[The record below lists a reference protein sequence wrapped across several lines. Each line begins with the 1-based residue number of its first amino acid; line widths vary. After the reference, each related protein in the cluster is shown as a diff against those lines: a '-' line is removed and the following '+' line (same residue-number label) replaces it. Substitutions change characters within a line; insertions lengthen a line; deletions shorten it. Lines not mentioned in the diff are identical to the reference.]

1 MVLEKA
7 RKEIDKVVGNNRL
20 IEESD
25 CPNLPYIQA
34 IIKETLRLHPPIPMV
49 SRKSIKECNI
59 HGYLIPKDT
68 LLFVNIW
75 SIGRDPKYWENPMD
89 FKPERFLQSNKG
101 DELIDIKGQDFQLLP
116 FGTGRRGCPGISL
129 AMQELPTILAVMIQ
143 CFNWRV
149 VNQSGVEMN
158 VVDMDERP
166 GLTAPRATDLVCVPM
181 ARLNA
186 YKILD

>member
-1 MVLEKA
+1 
-7 RKEIDKVVGNNRL
+7 
-20 IEESD
+20 
-25 CPNLPYIQA
+25 
-34 IIKETLRLHPPIPMV
+34 
-49 SRKSIKECNI
+49 
-59 HGYLIPKDT
+59 
-68 LLFVNIW
+68 
-75 SIGRDPKYWENPMD
+75 
-89 FKPERFLQSNKG
+89 
-101 DELIDIKGQDFQLLP
+101 
-116 FGTGRRGCPGISL
+116 
-129 AMQELPTILAVMIQ
+129 MQELPTILAVMIQ